1 MSRKRRRIRPRRIA
15 LAYQLGA
22 PYQERIT
29 HGVLRY
35 AQENGPIEVVSS
47 PEGGALPLSSLS
59 SWKGDGV
66 IAMLETS
73 EQVAIARVLPFPV
86 INIANSLQATGI
98 PAVAGD
104 QRAMGRLAAEHL
116 LERNFRRFGFYGLK
130 GVWYSGER
138 FAGFRDRLSE
148 EGFPCR
154 LYETESSLLSSE
166 PWRLDQ
172 QDLAEWVGEF
182 QFPAGIFAAHDY
194 RARMVLERCVELGI
208 AVPEELGVVGV
219 DDDPVVCEFST
230 PTLTS
235 IRQNGQEAG
244 FRAAL
249 LLNQLMEGESKPA
262 RTQLIAP
269 EGLMA
274 RDSTKVTA
282 VDDPALRD
290 ALQLIERHS
299 RELIDVAWL
308 VSRVGVSRR
317 KLETLFQNELA
328 KTPHECLSEARV
340 RRAEAIW
347 RKDREL
353 PIREVAKLSGFSEAR
368 RLSLVFKRVT
378 GKTPKAFRDALK

>member
-1 MSRKRRRIRPRRIA
+1 MSRRKRRRLPRRIA

-73 EQVAIARVLPFPV
+73 QQVAIARKLPFPV

-130 GVWYSGER
+130 GVWYSVER
-138 FAGFRDRLSE
+138 FEGFRDRLNE
-148 EGFPCR
+148 EGFRCR

-172 QDLAEWVGEF
+172 QDLAKWVGEF

-219 DDDPVVCEFST
+219 DDDPIVCEFST

-244 FRAAL
+244 YCAAQ
-249 LLNQLMEGESKPA
+249 LLNQLIEGERKPA
-262 RTQLIAP
+262 RTRLIAP
-269 EGLMA
+269 DGLMA
-274 RDSTKVTA
+274 RGSTNVTA
-282 VDDPALRD
+282 VENPALRD
-290 ALQLIERHS
+290 ALQLIEKNCG
-299 RELIDVAWL
+299 EFIDVAWL
-308 VSRVGVSRR
+308 VSGVGVSRR
-317 KLETLFQNELA
+317 KLENLFQKELG
-328 KTPHECLSEARV
+328 KSPHECLSEARV
-340 RRAEAIW
+340 KRARAVM

-353 PIREVAKLSGFSEAR
+353 PMKEVAKRSGFLEAR
-368 RLSLVFKRVT
+368 RLSVVFQRVT
-378 GKTPKAFRDALK
+378 GQTPRAFRASLE